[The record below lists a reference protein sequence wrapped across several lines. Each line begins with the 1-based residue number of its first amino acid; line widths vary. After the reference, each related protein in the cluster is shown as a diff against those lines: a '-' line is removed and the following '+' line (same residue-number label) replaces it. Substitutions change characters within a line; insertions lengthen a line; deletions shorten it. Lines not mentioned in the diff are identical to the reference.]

1 MRVIKALENRRLGRK
16 LMRIITILATAA
28 LMGAGATAASAAS
41 VTKSIDVAAAPSA
54 VWAAIGPFC
63 SIKDWHPAIG
73 QCTTD
78 GKTPPTRTLVA
89 KDGKATFVETET
101 ARDDKADSYSYKIDS
116 SPLPLTGY
124 VSTISVAAKA
134 GGSTVTWTSTFTP
147 AAGKDDAASGAVGGI
162 YQGGLDAIKAK
173 FAK

>member
-1 MRVIKALENRRLGRK
+1 MR
-16 LMRIITILATAA
+16 MITILAAAA
-28 LMGAGATAASAAS
+28 LIGAGTVTASAAS
-41 VTKSIDVAAAPSA
+41 VTKSIDVGASPAA

-78 GKTPPTRTLVA
+78 GKTPPVRTLVT

-101 ARDDKADSYSYKIDS
+101 ARDDKAGSYSYKIDS

-124 VSTISVAAKA
+124 VSTISVAANA
-134 GGSTVTWTSTFTP
+134 SGGSTINWTSTFTP
-147 AAGKDDAASGAVGGI
+147 ASGKEEAASGAVGGI
-162 YQGGLDAIKAK
+162 YQSGLDAIKAK

>member
-1 MRVIKALENRRLGRK
+1 MR
-16 LMRIITILATAA
+16 MITILAAAALVGAGTAA
-28 LMGAGATAASAAS
+28 AQAAS
-41 VTKSIDVAAAPSA
+41 VTKSIDVNAPPAA
-54 VWAAIGPFC
+54 VWEAIGPFC

-78 GKTPPTRTLVA
+78 GKTPPARTLVT

-101 ARDDKADSYSYKIDS
+101 ARDDKADTYSYKIDS

-124 VSTISVAAKA
+124 VSTISVAANA
-134 GGSTVTWTSTFTP
+134 TGGSTIKWTSTFTP
-147 AAGKDDAASGAVGGI
+147 ASGKDDAASDAVGGI